1 MILLTDV
8 QTCTEKLASLN
19 RRKVE
24 SRSSVGKAASQDLT
38 DDQIKKKKKK
48 TQCSSEYLKSVKY
61 LPIPCEMSPQG
72 RDESDR

>member
-24 SRSSVGKAASQDLT
+24 SRSSVGKAAGQDLT
-38 DDQIKKKKKK
+38 TEQIKKKAIFIRV
-48 TQCSSEYLKSVKY
+48 SE
-61 LPIPCEMSPQG
+61 ICEMIADAM
-72 RDESDR
+72 RDVSTGSL

>member
-38 DDQIKKKKKK
+38 DGQINKKKK
-48 TQCSSEYLKSVKY
+48 TPMFIRVSE
-61 LPIPCEMSPQG
+61 ICEILADTM
-72 RDESDR
+72 RDVSTGSR